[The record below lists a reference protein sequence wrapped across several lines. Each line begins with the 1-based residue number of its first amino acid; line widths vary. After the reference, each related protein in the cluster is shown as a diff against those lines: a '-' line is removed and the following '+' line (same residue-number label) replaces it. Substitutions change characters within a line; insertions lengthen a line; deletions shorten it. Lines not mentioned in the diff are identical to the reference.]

1 VAETAASFTS
11 GGSFARPR
19 TPSRRTRAQ
28 NGRVLRLHASLDARR
43 EPAFASL
50 LRELDG
56 VRRVVRH
63 PDESCEDEQTVF
75 VADVEP
81 SGADELITAIEDMGI
96 SVDDYVL
103 TRVDVVAPQRLHL
116 TGHRAVDGLA
126 WVEVMGAARAN
137 SWPLARYLA
146 LINVAAVIAAVGVI
160 ISSPILIVGAMA
172 VSPDLLPICATCVGI
187 VAGRRKLALRSFATL
202 TLGLGLVVVTAAI
215 VAFFLKVTG
224 ILPDGFQVEQ
234 SSLNTLAHLDYST
247 VLVAAAAGI
256 AAMLSFESGAAAAV
270 GVAISVT
277 TIPASAYL
285 GVAIGGGG
293 IDKAGGAVL
302 VLAVNVALLIAT
314 GSLTLLVQ
322 RVLPNRSGAPV

>member
-1 VAETAASFTS
+1 
-11 GGSFARPR
+11 
-19 TPSRRTRAQ
+19 
-28 NGRVLRLHASLDARR
+28 VLRLHASLDAKR
-43 EPAFASL
+43 EPGFASL
-50 LRELDG
+50 LRELQG
-56 VRRVVRH
+56 VRRVVSH
-63 PDESCEDEQTVF
+63 PDESCEVGKTVF

-81 SGADELITAIEDMGI
+81 AAADELVEAIESMGI
-96 SVDDYVL
+96 EVDDYVL

-116 TGHRAVDGLA
+116 TGHRAIDGLA
-126 WVEVMGAARAN
+126 WVEVMGQARAN
-137 SWPLARYLA
+137 SWPLARYIA
-146 LINVAAVIAAVGVI
+146 LINVAAVIAALGVI
-160 ISSPILIVGAMA
+160 VSSSILIVGAMA

-187 VAGRRKLALRSFATL
+187 VAGRRKLALRAFATL
-202 TLGLGLVVVTAAI
+202 TLGMTLVVVTAAI
-215 VAFFLKVTG
+215 LSALCKWAGFL
-224 ILPDGFQVEQ
+224 PAGFQVEQ
-234 SSLNTLAHLDYST
+234 SSLHTLAHVDYST

-293 IDKAGGAVL
+293 IDKALGAL
-302 VLAVNVALLIAT
+302 AVLAVNIALLILT

>member
-1 VAETAASFTS
+1 
-11 GGSFARPR
+11 
-19 TPSRRTRAQ
+19 
-28 NGRVLRLHASLDARR
+28 VLRLHASLDERR
-43 EPAFASL
+43 EPAFSAL

-63 PDESCEDEQTVF
+63 PDESCEETQTVF

-81 SGADELITAIEDMGI
+81 SAADRLVEAIEAMGI
-96 SVDDYVL
+96 GVDDYVL

-116 TGHRAVDGLA
+116 TGHRAIDGLA
-126 WVEVMGAARAN
+126 WVEVVGAARAN
-137 SWPLARYLA
+137 SWPLARYIA
-146 LINVAAVIAAVGVI
+146 LINVAAVIAALGVI
-160 ISSPILIVGAMA
+160 VSSSILIVGAMA
-172 VSPDLLPICATCVGI
+172 VSPDLLPICATCVGL
-187 VAGRRKLALRSFATL
+187 VAGRRKLALRAFATL
-202 TLGLGLVVVTAAI
+202 TLGMVLVVVTAA
-215 VAFFLKVTG
+215 VLSALLKWG
-224 ILPDGFQVEQ
+224 GFLPDGFKVEN
-234 SSLNTLAHLDYST
+234 SSLHTLAHLDYST

-293 IDKAGGAVL
+293 FDKALGAL
-302 VLAVNVALLIAT
+302 AVLAVNIALLIAT

-322 RVLPNRSGAPV
+322 RILPNRSGAPV

>member
-1 VAETAASFTS
+1 
-11 GGSFARPR
+11 
-19 TPSRRTRAQ
+19 
-28 NGRVLRLHASLDARR
+28 VLRLHASLDERR
-43 EPAFASL
+43 EPRFAAL

-63 PDESCEDEQTVF
+63 PDESCEETQTVF

-81 SGADELITAIEDMGI
+81 SAADRLVEAIEAMGI
-96 SVDDYVL
+96 GVDDYVL

-116 TGHRAVDGLA
+116 TGHRAIDGLA
-126 WVEVMGAARAN
+126 WVEVVGAARAN
-137 SWPLARYLA
+137 SWPLARYIA
-146 LINVAAVIAAVGVI
+146 LINVAAVIAALGVI
-160 ISSPILIVGAMA
+160 VSSSILIVGAMA
-172 VSPDLLPICATCVGI
+172 VSPDLLPICATCVGL
-187 VAGRRKLALRSFATL
+187 VAGRRKLALRAFATL
-202 TLGLGLVVVTAAI
+202 TLGMVLVVVTAAVI
-215 VAFFLKVTG
+215 SALLKWG
-224 ILPDGFQVEQ
+224 GFLPDGFKVEN
-234 SSLNTLAHLDYST
+234 SSLHTLAHLDYST

-293 IDKAGGAVL
+293 FDKALGAL
-302 VLAVNVALLIAT
+302 AVLAVNIALLITT

-322 RVLPNRSGAPV
+322 RILPNRSGAPV

>member
-1 VAETAASFTS
+1 
-11 GGSFARPR
+11 
-19 TPSRRTRAQ
+19 
-28 NGRVLRLHASLDARR
+28 VLRLHASLDERR
-43 EPAFASL
+43 ERGFAAL

-63 PDESCEDEQTVF
+63 PDESCEETQTVF

-81 SGADELITAIEDMGI
+81 SAADRLVEAIEEMGI
-96 SVDDYVL
+96 GVDDYVL

-116 TGHRAVDGLA
+116 TGHRAIDGLA
-126 WVEVMGAARAN
+126 WVEVVGAARAN
-137 SWPLARYLA
+137 SWPLARYIA
-146 LINVAAVIAAVGVI
+146 LINVAAVIAALGVI
-160 ISSPILIVGAMA
+160 VSSSILIVGAMA
-172 VSPDLLPICATCVGI
+172 VSPDLLPICATCVGL
-187 VAGRRKLALRSFATL
+187 VAGRRNLALRAFATL
-202 TLGLGLVVVTAAI
+202 TLGMILVVVTAAI
-215 VAFFLKVTG
+215 LSALLNVTG

-234 SSLNTLAHLDYST
+234 SSLHTLAHLDYST
-247 VLVAAAAGI
+247 VLVAAAAGV

-293 IDKAGGAVL
+293 IDKAGGALAVL
-302 VLAVNVALLIAT
+302 VVNIALLITT

-322 RVLPNRSGAPV
+322 RILPNRSGTPV